1 MMKKD
6 MFSPIRLRVLGLICI
21 LGLLLASFTQVF
33 ARPSASQLK
42 EAPIDLQVPVLK
54 QLQSTSCGEAVIA
67 MAYNYMYPESPITES
82 EVISYAKT
90 NEYYRANTSP
100 YTSPTNMVKI
110 AKYYTKNISTG
121 RVFTSGQGLAL
132 LSDKLRNEEPVI
144 IDVLSNFHDPESE
157 AHFVIVTGISV
168 DSNRDNAIVIH
179 YNDPL
184 SGTEET
190 SDWTGSQGI
199 WNAWY
204 TNNDPGGPGWWLVI
218 SHP

>member
-1 MMKKD
+1 MKKD
-6 MFSPIRLRVLGLICI
+6 MFSPTGLRILGLICI
-21 LGLLLASFTQVF
+21 LGLLLASFTQAF
-33 ARPSASQLK
+33 ARPSTLQLK
-42 EAPIDLQVPVLK
+42 GEPIDLQVPVLK

-67 MAYNYMYPESPITES
+67 MTYNYMHSDTPITEA

-90 NEYYRANTSP
+90 NEYYTVNKSP
-100 YTSPTNMVKI
+100 YTSPANMLKI

-132 LSDKLRNEEPVI
+132 LSDKLRNGEPLI

-157 AHFVIVTGISV
+157 AHFIVITGISV
-168 DSNRDNAIVIH
+168 DSNRDNAIIIH

-184 SGTEET
+184 SGTKKT
-190 SDWTGSQGI
+190 GDWAGNEGV

>member
-1 MMKKD
+1 

-21 LGLLLASFTQVF
+21 LGLLLVSFTQAFVP
-33 ARPSASQLK
+33 PSASQLK
-42 EAPIDLQVPVLK
+42 EQPIDLQVSVLK
-54 QLQSTSCGEAVIA
+54 QMQSTSCGEAVIA
-67 MAYNYMYPESPITES
+67 MTYNYMYPDTPITEA

-90 NEYYRANTSP
+90 NEYYTPNKSP
-100 YTSPTNMVKI
+100 YTSPANMLKI
-110 AKYYTKNISTG
+110 AKYYTKDISRG
-121 RVFTSGQGLAL
+121 RVFSSGQGLAL
-132 LSDKLRNEEPVI
+132 LSDKLRHGEPVM

-157 AHFVIVTGISV
+157 AHFIVITGLSI
-168 DSNRDNAIVIH
+168 DSNRDNTIIIH

-184 SGTEET
+184 SGTKET
-190 SDWTGSQGI
+190 SDWAGSEGV